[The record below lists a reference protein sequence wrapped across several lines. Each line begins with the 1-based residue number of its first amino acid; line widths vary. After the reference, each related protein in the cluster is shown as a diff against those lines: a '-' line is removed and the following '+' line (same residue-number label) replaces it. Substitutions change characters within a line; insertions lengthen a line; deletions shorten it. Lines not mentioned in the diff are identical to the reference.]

1 MSTHR
6 VRIAIGGISHETNT
20 FSTIPTDLSLFERR
34 GVHGGEA
41 LIPAFAGTKTVVGG
55 FLDGARSEGFE
66 AVPTMLARAAPS
78 GTVTAEAFNRLASS
92 LIDGLREDGSIDGVL
107 LELHGAMVAES
118 ARDGD
123 AEILRR
129 VREVVGSLP
138 IVGVLDLHANISDGM
153 VALADALVGYD
164 TYPHVD
170 MYERGLEAAAIM
182 TRIVRGGLR
191 TARALRK
198 PRLMPPLPRQCT
210 TYDTPMRDLIAL
222 AHQREREP
230 GMVSVSVAAG
240 FPYAD
245 VPEAGLAVLAIA
257 DGDQARAEAVAEEIA
272 SLAWDRRHDF
282 LVQCT
287 PVDEAV
293 QIAASARDGDGGPI
307 VLADTADNPG
317 AGAPCDGTI
326 LLHGILDQGVDN
338 AALAALWDP
347 RAVQV
352 CRLAGVGAT
361 VELQLGGKTDD
372 LHGAPLPVT
381 GRVRLLS
388 DGRFKNLGPMNT
400 GAETRMGPTAVLA
413 IDGVD
418 VIVTSNRVQAL
429 DAGVFLSQ
437 GIDPTRRRVLVLK
450 SSVHYRAAFEPLARR
465 VVEVD
470 TPGLS
475 NADLSRYR
483 YQHVRRPI
491 FPLDAVSPVPDRP
504 GSEPGSL

>member
-1 MSTHR
+1 M
-6 VRIAIGGISHETNT
+6 RIAIGGISHETNT
-20 FSTIPTDLSLFERR
+20 FSTLKTDLSLFERR

-41 LIPAFAGTKTVVGG
+41 LIPAFAGTRTIVGG

-66 AVPTMLARAAPS
+66 AVPTMLAEAAPS
-78 GTVTAEAFNRLASS
+78 GTVTAPAFDRLTT
-92 LIDGLREDGSIDGVL
+92 LLVDGLREAGPLDGVL
-107 LELHGAMVAES
+107 LELHGAMVAEN

-129 VREVVGSLP
+129 VREVVGSIP

-170 MYERGLEAAAIM
+170 MYERGLEAAALI

-198 PRLMPPLPRQCT
+198 PPLMPPLPKQCT
-210 TYDTPMRDLIAL
+210 TYDTPMRALIEL
-222 AHQREREP
+222 AHLREREP
-230 GMVSVSVAAG
+230 GMISVTVAAG

-257 DGDQARAEAVAEEIA
+257 DGDQARADAVADEIA
-272 SLAWDRRHDF
+272 SLAWERRHEF
-282 LVQCT
+282 LMQCT
-287 PVDEAV
+287 PVDEAL
-293 QIAASARDGDGGPI
+293 QIAKAAPDDGMGPV

-326 LLHGILDQGVDN
+326 LLRGLLEHGVQN
-338 AALAALWDP
+338 AALGALWDP
-347 RAVQV
+347 EAVQI
-352 CRLAGVGAT
+352 CRVAGVGAT

-372 LHGAPLPVT
+372 LHGAPLTVS

-413 IDGVD
+413 IDGID

-429 DAGVFLSQ
+429 DAGMFLSQ
-437 GIDPTRRRVLVLK
+437 GINPTRKRVLVLK
-450 SSVHYRAAFEPLARR
+450 SSVHYRGAFEPLAAR

-491 FPLDAVSPVPDRP
+491 FPLDPDA
-504 GSEPGSL
+504 